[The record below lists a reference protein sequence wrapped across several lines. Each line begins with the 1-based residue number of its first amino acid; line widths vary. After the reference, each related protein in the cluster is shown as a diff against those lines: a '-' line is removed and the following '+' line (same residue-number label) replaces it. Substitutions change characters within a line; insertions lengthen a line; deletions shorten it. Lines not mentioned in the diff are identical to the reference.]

1 MREKYLLCLFKQYC
15 EASGLDMNSVDNMYS
30 KDFIDWVIQ
39 NKNLLDNY
47 MDYLYALGF
56 NYQANDVAEIGKGEY
71 DSISQ
76 CGVTVISEFAK
87 TLGRTNSRMFIDRG
101 IPLIFRQSEI
111 VIPKEHIILT
121 HNPYFES
128 EIIEWNH
135 IHNSGSKNI
144 SIGMFGKLENEDTSK
159 KIKIL
164 EQLSK
169 QMSDDYSL
177 DYDTSEGNYFC
188 SLNSKRDIKRKT
200 LTITKVR

>member
-47 MDYLYALGF
+47 MDYLCALGF

-76 CGVTVISEFAK
+76 RGVTVISEFAK
-87 TLGRTNSRMFIDRG
+87 TLGRTNSRMFIDIG
-101 IPLIFRQSEI
+101 IPLIFRKSEI

-128 EIIEWNH
+128 EILGWNH

-144 SIGMFGKLENEDTSK
+144 SIGMFGKLEDEDTSK

-188 SLNSKRDIKRKT
+188 SLNSKRYIKRKT
-200 LTITKVR
+200 LTITKIR